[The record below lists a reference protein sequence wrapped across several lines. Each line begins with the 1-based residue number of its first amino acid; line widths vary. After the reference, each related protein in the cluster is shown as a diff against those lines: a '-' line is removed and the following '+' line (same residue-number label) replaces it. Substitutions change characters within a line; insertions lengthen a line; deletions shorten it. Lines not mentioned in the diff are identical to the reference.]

1 MRYDGPAPPAAAA
14 SLWRGAT
21 LAGGALGI
29 LIVAAAS
36 MARLR
41 PASPAALAMAL
52 KSEATATRTRRRHEL
67 GGVRPAWQGPA
78 GGTMGSNT
86 AASFHVT
93 SAAGRYSLPR
103 AAFSAP
109 LFAAS
114 TLITPQVNPVSLFRC
129 DRST

>member
-29 LIVAAAS
+29 LLIVAAAS

-41 PASPAALAMAL
+41 PASPRPAALAMAL
-52 KSEATATRTRRRHEL
+52 KSEATATRTRRPHEL

-86 AASFHVT
+86 AASFQAT
-93 SAAGRYSLPR
+93 SAAGRYGLPR
-103 AAFSAP
+103 AAFSG
-109 LFAAS
+109 
-114 TLITPQVNPVSLFRC
+114 
-129 DRST
+129 